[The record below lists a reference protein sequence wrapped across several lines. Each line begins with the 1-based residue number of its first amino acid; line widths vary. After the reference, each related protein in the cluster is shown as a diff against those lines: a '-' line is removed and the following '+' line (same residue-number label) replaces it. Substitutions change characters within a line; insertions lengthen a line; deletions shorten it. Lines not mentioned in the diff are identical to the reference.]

1 MRMKKK
7 NDKGITLIALIITII
22 VMLLLVGVTLNV
34 ALQGGLFGNAK
45 EASLG
50 QAHSMVM
57 ELLKTEEFTYLTEKE
72 SGKTTLALIDYLKE
86 KGIITEETEDKYKI
100 NVEVLLGT
108 AGRTGNGTDGKDVYK
123 LEKSDRDEELGKKE
137 TKIKAMTIAKNPE
150 TKSNDNTGT
159 KYVVNY
165 YDNNGTAEKVGE
177 LFDLYGVELI
187 KFVVGDT
194 MVTAEKGMTWYEW
207 VNSSFCPEFCSVTRG
222 KFYCNGPDDEV
233 RVDGGLTDE
242 HMWIYG
248 SSGTTLGKDVIK
260 SYESGGVYNVGGLA
274 ECVSPTSK
282 ITTSADG
289 KYTLAKDMS
298 IGDKIAY
305 YDFETSSTKV
315 GTVGKVYIHKKAT
328 NFVRYE
334 FNDGTYLEATDYHPI
349 YTKEGWKSLT
359 RRNNYPVPCE
369 GDSVKTL
376 TGWKEITK
384 IETYTGVED
393 FYDFS
398 IVSGDGTTVQNY
410 FANGALVQSS
420 L

>member
-72 SGKTTLALIDYLKE
+72 SGKTTLALTDYLKE
-86 KGIITEETEDKYKI
+86 KGIITAEEEEGKYKI

-108 AGRTGNGTDGKDVYK
+108 AGSTGNGTDGKDIYT
-123 LEKSDRDEELGKKE
+123 LEKANGEETSGE
-137 TKIKAMTIAKNPE
+137 NE
-150 TKSNDNTGT
+150 GT
-159 KYVVNY
+159 KYDVKY
-165 YDNNGTAEKVGE
+165 YNNNGESEQVGE
-177 LFDLYGVELI
+177 LVDLAVGSNEDDLI
-187 KFVVGDT
+187 TFYIDYDHNPANRNEYTVR
-194 MVTAEKGMTWYEW
+194 KGMTWK
-207 VNSSFCPEFCSVTRG
+207 EFVESILNLKVSV
-222 KFYCNGPDDEV
+222 FPDDRMEIEGSLPGTNSNV
-233 RVDGGLTDE
+233 HLIKESLENYEFDIVGPNDPIHPDGKYYTE
-242 HMWIYG
+242 TFIC
-248 SSGTTLGKDVIK
+248 I
-260 SYESGGVYNVGGLA
+260 
-274 ECVSPTSK
+274 SPTSK
-282 ITTSADG
+282 IATSTDG

-315 GTVGKVYIHKKAT
+315 GTVEKVYIHKKAT

-398 IVSGDGTTVQNY
+398 IVAKDGSKVQNY

>member
-1 MRMKKK
+1 MKEKK
-7 NDKGITLIALIITII
+7 LNANAGGVAPMGDIHFEEQTLDKNSPTLYSNPKSKIKTLASDHRAITLIALIITII

-177 LFDLYGVELI
+177 LYDLYGVELI
-187 KFVVGDT
+187 TFYIDEEPY
-194 MVTAEKGMTWYEW
+194 TAEKGMTWLEW
-207 VNSSFCPEFCSVTRG
+207 IQSSFCPVELECS
-222 KFYCNGPDDEV
+222 YDDINH
-233 RVDGGLTDE
+233 RCTIMG
-242 HMWIYG
+242 
-248 SSGTTLGKDVIK
+248 
-260 SYESGGVYNVGGLA
+260 GGVLV
-274 ECVSPTSK
+274 E
-282 ITTSADG
+282 
-289 KYTLAKDMS
+289 
-298 IGDKIAY
+298 
-305 YDFETSSTKV
+305 E
-315 GTVGKVYIHKKAT
+315 
-328 NFVRYE
+328 
-334 FNDGTYLEATDYHPI
+334 
-349 YTKEGWKSLT
+349 LT
-359 RRNNYPVPCE
+359 RFQRAR
-369 GDSVKTL
+369 K
-376 TGWKEITK
+376 W
-384 IETYTGVED
+384 
-393 FYDFS
+393 
-398 IVSGDGTTVQNY
+398 VSLHDQKKWRVCFPY
-410 FANGALVQSS
+410 I
-420 L
+420 